1 MEEKNNVVA
10 PIEQMLASN
19 LVKELVWSEEDSLL
33 VSELWKRGQSLK
45 AQEEEV
51 RLIFQ
56 LSKPFIENDDP
67 IGNMLNWE
75 AWRFE
80 FEEENEHHLSL
91 KEGENR
97 LKEDVLSFMN
107 QNLLFFAFAIVERK
121 RRLVDFF
128 EVFHAYPTLEAVEQR
143 IKEIASILD
152 DKGLDVSNRVHLQK
166 TLYGMDGTVL

>member
-1 MEEKNNVVA
+1 MEEKIKVV
-10 PIEQMLASN
+10 PPVEQMLQSN
-19 LVKELVWSEEDSLL
+19 LVKELEWSEEDSLL

-97 LKEDVLSFMN
+97 LKEEVLSLMN
-107 QNLLFFAFAIVERK
+107 KNLLFFAFAIVERK

-128 EVFHAYPTLEAVEQR
+128 EVFHAYPTLEGVEQR

-152 DKGLDVSNRVHLQK
+152 DKGLDASNRVQLQQS
-166 TLYGMDGTVL
+166 LYGMDGAVL